1 MKNLFLIPTDKPSRL
16 YQLKNDILRLDRI
29 FSKGTACKN
38 IYITFDEE
46 IKTGDYYQSGKFIW
60 QMRYPQWGE
69 EGQGGAKKII
79 LTTDPELIADGVQAI
94 DDTFLEWFVKNPSCD
109 EVEIDCWNVRT
120 KDKVVYEP
128 PLKEYEIIIPQEELK
143 QETNDSSLKL
153 LQVMELV
160 ELALQNGSIH
170 PGSFII
176 RNAVRECIGLEPI
189 K

>member
-1 MKNLFLIPTDKPSRL
+1 MKNIFLIKTD
-16 YQLKNDILRLDRI
+16 
-29 FSKGTACKN
+29 
-38 IYITFDEE
+38 DEE
-46 IKTGDYYQSGKFIW
+46 KEFRRKFPKEFALIDMIK
-60 QMRYPQWGE
+60 
-69 EGQGGAKKII
+69 
-79 LTTDPELIADGVQAI
+79 L
-94 DDTFLEWFVKNPSCD
+94 D
-109 EVEIDCWNVRT
+109 EAR
-120 KDKVVYEP
+120 K
-128 PLKEYEIIIPQEELK
+128 ELK